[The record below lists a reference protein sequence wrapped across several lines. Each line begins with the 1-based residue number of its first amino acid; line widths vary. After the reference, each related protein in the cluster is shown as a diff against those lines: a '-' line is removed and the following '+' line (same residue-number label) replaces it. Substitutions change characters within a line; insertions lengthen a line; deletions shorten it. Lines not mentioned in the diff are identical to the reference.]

1 MTFSLTRRQ
10 FNNAMLSGMAAGAL
24 GLSANSAHAAETVL
38 NFQSIWINDP
48 EFLGYY
54 IAMENGFY
62 AAEGLK
68 LNYMPGGPN
77 LIPEGALLTGKAD
90 VALTGVINTAQ
101 AINKGAQLK
110 IIGTQF
116 QKNPQ
121 GVISLEASNI
131 KEPKDLIGKTIACPP
146 LSLLNFKAMLIA
158 NSIPTEQV
166 KIVPYAFDP
175 TPLATG
181 SVDAVFDFIT
191 SLPFIVEQKSGKKTR
206 YFLAYDWALPFYIDA
221 VTVTAET
228 LKTKRKELLGFIR
241 ASRKGWVEDF
251 ADPSKY
257 LTKYAETWFKGNGY
271 TPEAAEYHSKV
282 QIAIMEHPKGVFF
295 MDDDGVQKNLDSLAK
310 VGVKASKDLFDT
322 SILAEV

>member
-1 MTFSLTRRQ
+1 MTFSLTRRG
-10 FNNAMLSGMAAGAL
+10 FSSAMLSGLAAAAL
-24 GLSANSAHAAETVL
+24 GAQKAAYGAETAL

-54 IAMENGFY
+54 IAMENGYY

-77 LIPEGALLTGKAD
+77 LIPEGALITGKAD
-90 VALTGVINTAQ
+90 IALTGVINTAQ

-110 IIGTQF
+110 IVGTQF

-131 KEPKDLIGKTIACPP
+131 KEPKDLVGKTIAVPP
-146 LSLLNFKAMLIA
+146 LSLQNFRAMLAANGIA
-158 NSIPTEQV
+158 AEKV

-191 SLPFIVEQKSGKKTR
+191 SLPFIVEQKSGKKTHN
-206 YFLAYDWALPFYIDA
+206 FLAYDAGLPFYIDT
-221 VTVTAET
+221 VTVTADT
-228 LKTKRKELLGFIR
+228 LKAKRKEIVGFLR
-241 ASRKGWVEDF
+241 ASRKGWAEDF
-251 ADPSKY
+251 ADSAKY
-257 LTKYAETWFKGNGY
+257 PAKYADTWFKGNGY
-271 TPEAAEYHSKV
+271 TPEAALYHSKI
-282 QIAIMEHPKGVFF
+282 QIPIMDHPKGMFF
-295 MDDDGVQKNLDSLAK
+295 MDEEGIQKNLDSLAK
-310 VGVKASKDLFDT
+310 VGVKADKDMFDT
-322 SILAEV
+322 SLLAEI